1 MHRSTLNDSVRFAGS
16 GLFSAQPCA
25 LTISPSTNQTGITF
39 HRAGAIVPAHI
50 ANLSAL
56 PVHRAFATMKPRCT
70 SVCNESTNIATIEH
84 LLSALVGIGI
94 TDADIEIRSQSPHCE
109 IPIMDGSSL
118 DFVHAINE
126 VGIKVLNSTIEPITI
141 AEPIVI
147 QEGDASITIEP
158 SDTPMYSYSIDYPN
172 SPIPSTLVTW
182 NGDVQDYTERI
193 APARTFCLEHE
204 ADAMHS
210 AGLFSHLKISDL
222 LVIGDAGPIENTYR
236 HEHECALHKL
246 LDLIGD
252 LALVGRPLCAKVS
265 AIKSGHAM
273 THRAA
278 RAIIGQQ
285 RY

>member
-1 MHRSTLNDSVRFAGS
+1 MHRSTLNDSVRFAGT

-56 PVHRAFATMKPRCT
+56 PVHRAFASMKPRCT

-109 IPIMDGSSL
+109 IPILDGSAL

-126 VGIKVLNSTIEPITI
+126 VGINALDSTIEPITI
-141 AEPIVI
+141 TEPIVI
-147 QEGDASITIEP
+147 QEGDASIIIEP
-158 SDTPMYSYSIDYPN
+158 SDSPTYSYSIDYPGN
-172 SPIPSTLVTW
+172 LIPSACVTW
-182 NGDVQDYTERI
+182 TGDAADYTHRI

-210 AGLFSHLKISDL
+210 AGLFLNLKINDL

-252 LALVGRPLCAKVS
+252 LALVGQPLCAKIS
-265 AIKSGHAM
+265 AVKSGHSMA
-273 THRAA
+273 HRAA
-278 RAIIGQQ
+278 AMIIEQIN
-285 RY
+285 

>member
-1 MHRSTLNDSVRFAGS
+1 MHRSTLNDSVRFAGT
-16 GLFSAQPCA
+16 GLFSAEPCT

-39 HRAGAIVPAHI
+39 HRAGAIIPAHI

-56 PVHRAFATMKPRCT
+56 PVHPAFAQMKPRCT

-109 IPIMDGSSL
+109 IPILDGSAL
-118 DFVHAINE
+118 DFVHAFNE
-126 VGIKVLNSTIEPITI
+126 IGIQALDSTIEPITI
-141 AEPIVI
+141 TEPIVI

-158 SDTPMYSYSIDYPN
+158 SDTPTYSYSIDYPDT
-172 SPIPSTLVTW
+172 PIPSALVTW
-182 NGDVQDYTERI
+182 KGDAQDYTERI

-252 LALVGRPLCAKVS
+252 LALVGQPLCAKIS
-265 AIKSGHAM
+265 AVKSGHSMA
-273 THRAA
+273 HRAA
-278 RAIIGQQ
+278 AMIIEQIN
-285 RY
+285 